1 MADDPYRIADQ
12 VDANMLE
19 MMASRLEERGRDAQF
34 LQMIDDY
41 LDAVHASEAK
51 QVLDLG
57 CGTGVV
63 ARRIAALQG
72 FEGIVTGI
80 DLSPQL
86 IAKAHDLA
94 AAEGLRDK
102 TTFSAGDVRGLG
114 FKEGQFD
121 VTVMHT
127 LVSHLDDPA
136 DALREAT
143 RVTRTGGAI
152 VVFDGDYA
160 SSTLETADPDRA
172 AEIDNAMIEAT
183 VTQPRVMRR
192 LPRLAKAVGFSV
204 ERFFPYLIAE
214 AGTPKFFA
222 GLVTTI
228 GPMLVSSGVSSE
240 EEAAAIAKDLNTA
253 ADEGTFFGACNYYGY
268 VLRKS

>member
-19 MMASRLEERGRDAQF
+19 MMASRLEERGREAQF

-94 AAEGLRDK
+94 ASEGLRDK

-136 DALREAT
+136 DALVEAT
-143 RVTRTGGAI
+143 RVTRTGGEI

-192 LPRLAKAVGFSV
+192 LPRLAKAVGLSV
-204 ERFFPYLIAE
+204 ERCFSYLIAE
-214 AGTPKFFA
+214 AGTPNFFA

-240 EEAAAIAKDLNTA
+240 EEAAAIAEDLKTA

-268 VLRKS
+268 VLRKT

>member
-1 MADDPYRIADQ
+1 MADDPYRITDQ

-19 MMASRLEERGRDAQF
+19 MMVARLEERGRDARF
-34 LQMIDDY
+34 LGMIDDY
-41 LDAVHASEAK
+41 LDAAGISEAK
-51 QVLDLG
+51 EVLDLG

-63 ARRIAALQG
+63 ARRMAARMDFTG
-72 FEGIVTGI
+72 RVTGI

-86 IAKAHDLA
+86 IAKARELA
-94 AAEGLRDK
+94 ASEGLSQKAVFDC
-102 TTFSAGDVRGLG
+102 GDIRSFAFEDSL
-114 FKEGQFD
+114 FD

-136 DALREAT
+136 AALQEAA

-160 SSTLETADPDRA
+160 SSTLETADSGRA
-172 AEIDNAMIEAT
+172 AEIDNAMIDAT

-192 LPRLAKAVGFSV
+192 LPRISKAAGLSV
-204 ERFFPYLIAE
+204 ERCFSYLIAE
-214 AGTPKFFA
+214 VGTPDFFA
-222 GLVTTI
+222 GLVDTI

-240 EEAAAIAKDLNTA
+240 DEAAAIAADLRAA

-268 VLRKS
+268 VLRKP